1 MHFLLKFWAT
11 AFCEVLRT
19 FLQIG
24 GYQESFEGNVG
35 VSHLGKGHPAPVGPA
50 EQRPAPVKVTLR
62 PRVVEELC
70 LNWDG
75 IWCMQRIRKGW
86 LVGLVCLVCLFGWLV
101 GWWHDDVS

>member
-1 MHFLLKFWAT
+1 M
-11 AFCEVLRT
+11 LRT

-24 GYQESFEGNVG
+24 GCQQSFEGNVG

-70 LNWDG
+70 LSWDG
-75 IWCMQRIRKGW
+75 IRFMQRIRKGMVGWFGLFGLFGLFVW
-86 LVGLVCLVCLFGWLV
+86 LVGGMQMMC
-101 GWWHDDVS
+101 HDFLLKIFFVRL